1 MILIHYNIFNMNF
14 VENLKDIFRY
24 IMTIIA
30 TASTNDGSSFEEWSQ
45 WTPCSIKSGDG
56 IRKRFRMCLKGF
68 QCPKQLEDVEKCT
81 SAAEIVIRPSMISF
95 VNLFL

>member
-1 MILIHYNIFNMNF
+1 M
-14 VENLKDIFRY
+14 
-24 IMTIIA
+24 
-30 TASTNDGSSFEEWSQ
+30 
-45 WTPCSIKSGDG
+45 KSGDG